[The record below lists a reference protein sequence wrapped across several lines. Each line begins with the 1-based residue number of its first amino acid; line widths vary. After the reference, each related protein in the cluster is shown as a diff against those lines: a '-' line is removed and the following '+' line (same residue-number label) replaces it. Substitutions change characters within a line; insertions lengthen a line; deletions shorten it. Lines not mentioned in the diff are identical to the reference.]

1 MFSAA
6 DLIDALRRRGRKS
19 LRPELPPGEFPPG
32 WAQWFVAIGER
43 IGRVTGATADAI
55 IAVFLQREPALP
67 PRSTTDLNRWQAFAT
82 LWRQQ
87 WQPPETEERRVRL
100 VAIAITVLVHIVLL
114 VLLLWLAYVRFTA
127 APAPA
132 GEEVVQV
139 EFIGQGTP
147 LEQGGGPPNAAPT
160 PPAPA
165 ARVVPRTPTN
175 PAAASAVAP
184 PTQPET
190 PTPTPPSP
198 TPEASASAAAE
209 QPLQVSE
216 KPVAEAAFALPPP
229 TPRVVELPQA
239 QASEAKL
246 QAPVRD
252 IELVQAPPPVR
263 VLAPKLPEV
272 TRTAPQLRTTPTPIE
287 VVQPLP
293 AVTPRQVAEQPIS
306 TPTPALRQAP
316 TAVPLREQPP
326 SPAPSSAP
334 AAPSAAAAAAP
345 SAAAAST
352 AAAQNA
358 APAPNQASSARNGT
372 QPTATSSGRGPATTA
387 KPGAW
392 PTPQRGDDWGASTR
406 ERPGGNAGGKPGLLN
421 ADGTP
426 KLGAGTAEAG
436 AGHPPGSDKWTMD
449 QIDHAGTW
457 LKRPS
462 NDYQPT
468 RFDNVWVPNETLL
481 EQWVRQNIREVSIP
495 IPGTTKKLHCV
506 VSLLQLGGGCG
517 ITDPNMQ
524 DQEAIAR
531 PPPDVPFKPDLQE
544 DQDSLRKP
552 ASP

>member
-6 DLIDALRRRGRKS
+6 DLIDALRRRGRRS

-32 WAQWFVAIGER
+32 WAQWFAAVGER
-43 IGRVTGATADAI
+43 IGRITGATADAI
-55 IAVFLQREPALP
+55 IFVFLQREPALP
-67 PRSTTDLNRWQAFAT
+67 PRRAAELNRWQAFAT

-87 WQPPETEERRVRL
+87 WQPPEVEERRVRL

-114 VLLLWLAYVRFTA
+114 VLLLWLAYVRFPA

-147 LEQGGGPPNAAPT
+147 QEQGGGPPNATPT

-165 ARVVPRTPTN
+165 ARVAPPTRAN
-175 PAAASAVAP
+175 PAASTATP
-184 PTQPET
+184 PPQP
-190 PTPTPPSP
+190 PAPTPPAP
-198 TPEASASAAAE
+198 TPEASASRVAE

-216 KPVAEAAFALPPP
+216 KPVPEAAFALPPP

-239 QASEAKL
+239 PTTEARL

-263 VLAPKLPEV
+263 ALEPKLPDV
-272 TRTAPQLRTTPTPIE
+272 ARTVPQLRTAPTTIE
-287 VVQPLP
+287 VIQPLP
-293 AVTPRQVAEQPIS
+293 AVTPRQVAEQPL
-306 TPTPALRQAP
+306 PEPALRQAP
-316 TAVPLREQPP
+316 TAVPLRERTP
-326 SPAPSSAP
+326 SPAPANAPATPSTAAATAPSSAP
-334 AAPSAAAAAAP
+334 ASAAAA
-345 SAAAAST
+345 
-352 AAAQNA
+352 QNP
-358 APAPNQASSARNGT
+358 APAPNPASTARSGT
-372 QPTATSSGRGPATTA
+372 QPAGTSSGRGPAATA

-392 PTPQRGDDWGASTR
+392 PTPLRGDDWGASTR

-421 ADGTP
+421 DDGTP
-426 KLGAGTAEAG
+426 KMGPGAAEAG
-436 AGHPPGSDKWTMD
+436 GGHPPGSDKWTMD

-457 LKRPS
+457 LKRPP
-462 NDYQPT
+462 NDYEPT
-468 RFDNVWVPNETLL
+468 RFENVWVPNETLL

-524 DQEAIAR
+524 DQEATAR
-531 PPPDVPFKPDLQE
+531 PPPDVPFKPGLQE

-552 ASP
+552 AGP

>member
-6 DLIDALRRRGRKS
+6 DLIDALRRRGRRS

-55 IAVFLQREPALP
+55 IAVFLQREPAPP
-67 PRSTTDLNRWQAFAT
+67 PRSTADLNRWQAFAT

-100 VAIAITVLVHIVLL
+100 VAIAITLLVHIVLL

-165 ARVVPRTPTN
+165 ARVAPPTPAN
-175 PAAASAVAP
+175 PAAASAAHAATATRNRRYP
-184 PTQPET
+184 RHLRRRLKPRLQR
-190 PTPTPPSP
+190 PPSNHCRSARNLCP
-198 TPEASASAAAE
+198 KPRSRCRLRLRASSNFRR
-209 QPLQVSE
+209 PRPP
-216 KPVAEAAFALPPP
+216 KP
-229 TPRVVELPQA
+229 
-239 QASEAKL
+239 KL

-287 VVQPLP
+287 VIQPLP
-293 AVTPRQVAEQPIS
+293 AVTPRQVAEQPYPRPRPRS
-306 TPTPALRQAP
+306 GRRPLRCHCANSRLRRRRPALLPLLPLQRP
-316 TAVPLREQPP
+316 RRPSTAT
-326 SPAPSSAP
+326 
-334 AAPSAAAAAAP
+334 
-345 SAAAAST
+345 AST

-358 APAPNQASSARNGT
+358 APAPNPASSARSGT
-372 QPTATSSGRGPATTA
+372 QPAATSSGRGPATTA

-462 NDYQPT
+462 ERLRT
-468 RFDNVWVPNETLL
+468 HAF
-481 EQWVRQNIREVSIP
+481 RQR
-495 IPGTTKKLHCV
+495 
-506 VSLLQLGGGCG
+506 LGA
-517 ITDPNMQ
+517 Q
-524 DQEAIAR
+524 
-531 PPPDVPFKPDLQE
+531 
-544 DQDSLRKP
+544 
-552 ASP
+552 